1 MKKKTFK
8 VIVAMISI
16 CATFMLTACN
26 SGDEIKIDSRT
37 DDNVTIRESITYDI
51 NNPYE
56 DEVEE
61 TNEAV
66 SSQKNEVKSEDS
78 VNTNVKDSE
87 SMFQFGVT
95 SDEIEI
101 SEELDG
107 ELNENNDVDNESPEN
122 QE

>member
-61 TNEAV
+61 TNESV